1 MSCQDSKRT
10 RHRQRQ
16 AAYEARLRDGIAV
29 YPVALGS
36 PELDAL
42 VRLRWL
48 PEAAVG
54 DRARVGEAVAS
65 AFREMVHAK
74 IL

>member
-1 MSCQDSKRT
+1 MSSDDFKRT

-16 AAYEARLRDGIAV
+16 ARYAARLRECIAV

-36 PELDAL
+36 RELDAL

-48 PEAAVG
+48 PEAALG
-54 DRARVGEAVAS
+54 DRVQVGEAVAS
-65 AFREMVHAK
+65 AFREMVRAK
-74 IL
+74 IS